1 MTIAAGIGA
10 TKTGFDL
17 IKSLR
22 ELIGR
27 PDVNPGDVQA
37 RLVELQALM
46 LDAQRALGDAE
57 EENRTLRAQVA
68 AQDRL
73 KEIEADLEFAEDGRF
88 YVRKSEKGG
97 ALIPYCPVC
106 WGKEKQLVV
115 MTQIDVGAYQCSV
128 HDGLY
133 KTKEREDALARR
145 RQSAP
150 RLNTPRNWRG

>member
-1 MTIAAGIGA
+1 MSIAAGISA

-17 IKSLR
+17 IRSLR
-22 ELIGR
+22 DAIGR

-57 EENRTLRAQVA
+57 EENRGLRAQLA
-68 AQDRL
+68 SEDRL
-73 KEIEADLEFAEDGRF
+73 KQIEADLEFATDGRF
-88 YVRKSEKGG
+88 WVRRSEKET

-115 MTQIDVGAYQCSV
+115 LSAFQYPGVYKCAV
-128 HDGLY
+128 HDGVY
-133 KTKEREDALARR
+133 KTKEYEDWARQQNQ
-145 RQSAP
+145 RQRQQISL
-150 RLNTPRNWRG
+150 R